1 MSPAA
6 SEAGLQGTWIPI
18 AADVSG
24 QPLVVAELRVKRFVL
39 RDGVYEIFDSGD
51 RLADT
56 GDYNVDDTVSP
67 QELDI
72 LFVTGPNA
80 GRQMRAIYALEGDRL
95 TVCYD
100 LESDRRPANMEPEQD
115 QLLLCIT
122 YARAAT
128 RLS

>member
-1 MSPAA
+1 MSQSAA
-6 SEAGLQGTWIPI
+6 QAGLEGTWIPI

-39 RDGVYEIFDSGD
+39 RDGVYEIFDSAD
-51 RLADT
+51 HLVDT
-56 GDYNVDDTVSP
+56 GDYNADDSVSP

-80 GRQMRAIYALEGDRL
+80 GRQMRAIYELEGDRL

-100 LESDRRPANMEPEQD
+100 LESDTRPETMQPLQD
-115 QLLLCIT
+115 QLLLSIT
-122 YARAAT
+122 YARAAV

>member
-1 MSPAA
+1 MSLHAA
-6 SEAGLQGTWIPI
+6 PAGLEGTWIPI

-39 RDGVYEIFDSGD
+39 RDGVYEIFDSAD
-51 RLADT
+51 HLVDT
-56 GDYNVDDTVSP
+56 GDYNADATTSP
-67 QELDI
+67 QEIDI
-72 LFVTGPNA
+72 FFVTGPNA

-100 LESDRRPANMEPEQD
+100 LESDQRPADMAPQQD
-115 QLLLCIT
+115 QLLLSIT
-122 YARAAT
+122 YARAAA